1 MVSEPH
7 LLVATRPTSATVL
20 SDGADEAH
28 GIVNMHVG
36 RHVQHS
42 RCPPQHGLRWDLEHE
57 MEPYLSH
64 CGSAA
69 AVGQLTALFLR
80 ASYPRY
86 STNAQAKSAI
96 RSARSLPSIR

>member
-1 MVSEPH
+1 
-7 LLVATRPTSATVL
+7 
-20 SDGADEAH
+20 
-28 GIVNMHVG
+28 
-36 RHVQHS
+36 
-42 RCPPQHGLRWDLEHE
+42 

-69 AVGQLTALFLR
+69 AAGQLTALFLR